1 MHFFF
6 SCLVMNG
13 AALYEQATFVTE
25 RAWEYASSTTS
36 VFNKARSLVAG
47 DAQFFSVAPKV
58 DDLRRGL
65 NSEALHDKRDAMKRI
80 VAQMCKG
87 SDMRHLFTDVVK
99 NIHVPS
105 IELRKL
111 IYLFIVYY
119 AEDCPDETL
128 LSISAFQKDLVDPSM
143 HVRALAMRML
153 AALRIPAIQPV
164 VMVAVRKCVEDVAPI
179 VRKTAALALVQ
190 MHGVARQ
197 DLDQDGVHKLLRTL
211 LSDRNPD
218 VVGAAAMAFSAVCP
232 TKWELL
238 HPVYRRLCRLL
249 RECEEWGQV
258 VLLRLLLR
266 YARVHFVDPSGP
278 FAEKERAAR
287 SSDDASGSDACS
299 ATGDDDSD
307 DATSTSSS
315 SLEQQAG
322 FGKYKNY
329 DSADADKNLDV
340 DLLLLLNSARPLLR
354 SMNSAVVVA
363 TIALYTHCGTQRFC
377 EACARP
383 AMRLLNTCTEG
394 HIAILNV
401 IYALLLLRDDVFRP
415 YYKSFFLL
423 PNDAVDVRSLK
434 LRILARLVT
443 PETADDVYREFR
455 CYVHQWNDAAVV
467 EAIQGLGLVV
477 QQYPPFATHTIRL
490 IAPLLSSDTS
500 APVVVAEAVAVLRV
514 LVLQGTD
521 PMRISRLVCHLT
533 LDIMEERITEPSA
546 VATILWLAGENIS
559 KHASMAAAA
568 PDCFRVFAKRFGSLA
583 PEVKRQ
589 VLTLGCKVW
598 VHLQGNSELAE
609 RFKRVYFYVA
619 ELARYDDD
627 YSIRDEERLIA
638 ATFERQSDVFT
649 AVRTALLRD
658 KPLPD
663 AVDLYAERASYE
675 LGTYSQL
682 LGPSVRGYRPLPAWS
697 TVPSSPTLRRSAEE
711 TDAAAAAVT
720 VFESTSDESYSDS
733 SSSAG
738 DDSATSRSDSSSSS
752 GSASGSYESSNTGSH
767 DDSNDDGKSVHSDA
781 AATASDVAS
790 SSSAEKRHKRHHA
803 LGGKG
808 AAGWAAAAPPPPPKV
823 TVHVTMQS
831 APTPATIAAASTST
845 ASAAAAANAEPSSEP
860 KTGVEAATTG
870 QERATAAQ
878 LATDNDA
885 GGGGNDDD
893 SSAIT
898 VVH

>member
-1 MHFFF
+1 
-6 SCLVMNG
+6 MNG

-36 VFNKARSLVAG
+36 IFNRARSLVAG

-58 DDLRRGL
+58 DDLRRSL

-87 SDMRHLFTDVVK
+87 SDMRHFFTDVVK

-143 HVRALAMRML
+143 HVRALALRML

-164 VMVAVRKCVEDVAPI
+164 VMVAVRKCADDFAPV

-190 MHGVARQ
+190 MHSVARN
-197 DLDQDGVHKLLRTL
+197 DLDNDGVQNLLRTL

-218 VVGAAAMAFSAVCP
+218 VVGAASMAFTVVCP

-238 HPVYRRLCRLL
+238 HPVYRRLCRILVA
-249 RECEEWGQV
+249 CEEWGQV

-266 YARVHFVDPSGP
+266 YARLHFVDPSGP
-278 FAEKERAAR
+278 YAGKGEAERGSGDEV
-287 SSDDASGSDACS
+287 SSSSSGSD
-299 ATGDDDSD
+299 DDDE
-307 DATSTSSS
+307 DATSSSAS
-315 SLEQQAG
+315 SFDEKLRLQNGANTG
-322 FGKYKNY
+322 V
-329 DSADADKNLDV
+329 SDADRGIDV

-363 TIALYTHCGTQRFC
+363 TIALYTHCGTRRFHA
-377 EACARP
+377 ACAKP
-383 AMRLLNTCTEG
+383 AMRLLNTCAEG

-401 IYALLLLRDDVFRP
+401 IYALLLLHDDAFRP

-423 PNDAVDVRSLK
+423 PLDSADVRRLK

-443 PETADDVYREFR
+443 PMTAEDVFREFR
-455 CYVHQWNDAAVV
+455 SYVHQWNDAAVV

-490 IAPLLSSDTS
+490 ITPLLSSTTS
-500 APVVVAEAVAVLRV
+500 SPAVVAEAVTVLRV

-521 PMRISRLVCHLT
+521 PVRISRLVCRLT
-533 LDIMEERITEPSA
+533 LDIMENRITEPSA

-589 VLTLGCKVW
+589 VLALGCKVW
-598 VHLQGNSELAE
+598 VYLQGNSELAE
-609 RFKRVYFYVA
+609 RFKQVYFYVA
-619 ELARYDDD
+619 ELAKYDDD
-627 YSIRDEERLIA
+627 YSIRDDERLVE
-638 ATFERQSDVFT
+638 ATFDRQSDTFT

-663 AVDLYAERASYE
+663 AVDPYAERTHAE

-682 LGPSVRGYRPLPAWS
+682 LGPSVRGCQPLPAWS
-697 TVPSSPTLRRSAEE
+697 TEPSSPTLRRSVED
-711 TDAAAAAVT
+711 TDAAAAAVAI
-720 VFESTSDESYSDS
+720 FESTSEEDEESGSDESDTAS
-733 SSSAG
+733 STSSAD
-738 DDSATSRSDSSSSS
+738 DDSAASRSASSTASS
-752 GSASGSYESSNTGSH
+752 SGSYESSDTDSRDASEKDGDNKKSSHSGSA
-767 DDSNDDGKSVHSDA
+767 SEA
-781 AATASDVAS
+781 AAPAKQHRKHRT
-790 SSSAEKRHKRHHA
+790 
-803 LGGKG
+803 GGKKGTAGG
-808 AAGWAAAAPPPPPKV
+808 AAVSVAAAASPPKATVRVTMRSSPTPAAAAPASV
-823 TVHVTMQS
+823 TVEEETVKAG
-831 APTPATIAAASTST
+831 APETVEANVVADDAQNDAEGTVSNGGAKAVKNEATPAT
-845 ASAAAAANAEPSSEP
+845 E
-860 KTGVEAATTG
+860 
-870 QERATAAQ
+870 
-878 LATDNDA
+878 
-885 GGGGNDDD
+885 
-893 SSAIT
+893 
-898 VVH
+898 

>member
-1 MHFFF
+1 
-6 SCLVMNG
+6 MNG

-36 VFNKARSLVAG
+36 VFNRARSLIAG

-58 DDLRRGL
+58 DDLRRSL

-87 SDMRHLFTDVVK
+87 SDMRHFFTDVVK

-143 HVRALAMRML
+143 HVRALALRML
-153 AALRIPAIQPV
+153 AALHIPAIQPV
-164 VMVAVRKCVEDVAPI
+164 VMVAVRKCAEDFAPV

-190 MHGVARQ
+190 MRSVASH
-197 DLDQDGVHKLLRTL
+197 DLDHDGIHKLLRTL

-218 VVGAAAMAFSAVCP
+218 VVGAAAMAFTVVCP

-238 HPVYRRLCRLL
+238 HPVYRRLCRILAQ
-249 RECEEWGQV
+249 CEEWGQV

-266 YARVHFVDPSGP
+266 YARLHFVDPSGP
-278 FAEKERAAR
+278 FAGKGKAER
-287 SSDDASGSDACS
+287 SSDDESDAS
-299 ATGDDDSD
+299 HAEDEEDD
-307 DATSTSSS
+307 DATSSSS
-315 SLEQQAG
+315 SSFDEQLG
-322 FGKYKNY
+322 LGRGTYKVA
-329 DSADADKNLDV
+329 SDADRDIDA

-363 TIALYTHCGTQRFC
+363 TIALYTHCGTLRFR
-377 EACARP
+377 EACAKP
-383 AMRLLNTCTEG
+383 AMRLLNTCVEG

-401 IYALLLLRDDVFRP
+401 IYTLLPLHDGAFRP

-423 PNDAVDVRSLK
+423 PFDAADVRRLK

-443 PETADDVYREFR
+443 PAIAEEVFREFR
-455 CYVHQWNDAAVV
+455 SYVRQWNDVAVV

-477 QQYPPFATHTIRL
+477 QQHPPFSTHTIRL
-490 IAPLLSSDTS
+490 IAPLLSCATC
-500 APVVVAEAVAVLRV
+500 APAVVAEAVTVLRV

-521 PMRISRLVCHLT
+521 PVRISRLVCRLT
-533 LDIMEERITEPSA
+533 LAIIEERITEPSA

-589 VLTLGCKVW
+589 VLMLGCKVW
-598 VHLQGNSELAE
+598 VHLQGSSEQAE
-609 RFKRVYFYVA
+609 RFKKVYFYVA
-619 ELARYDDD
+619 ELAKYDDD
-627 YSIRDEERLIA
+627 YSIRDEERLVE
-638 ATFERQSDVFT
+638 ATFDRQSDVFT

-663 AVDLYAERASYE
+663 VIDPYAERAHCE

-682 LGPSVRGYRPLPAWS
+682 LGPLVRGYHPLPAWS
-697 TVPSSPTLRRSAEE
+697 TVPSSPTLRRSVEE
-711 TDAAAAAVT
+711 ISAAAAAVT
-720 VFESTSDESYSDS
+720 VFESTSEEDEGSGTDDSYTGS
-733 SSSAG
+733 SSSMRSSGA
-738 DDSATSRSDSSSSS
+738 DDSEASCSTTS
-752 GSASGSYESSNTGSH
+752 SASTSGSYESRCSEQRDASDS
-767 DDSNDDGKSVHSDA
+767 DDDEYAHAISESTA
-781 AATASDVAS
+781 AALSKPHKKHHTDERKGVG
-790 SSSAEKRHKRHHA
+790 SAA
-803 LGGKG
+803 
-808 AAGWAAAAPPPPPKV
+808 AAAAPPKI
-823 TVHVTMQS
+823 TVRVTMQS
-831 APTPATIAAASTST
+831 SPTPAAAAPISAT
-845 ASAAAAANAEPSSEP
+845 AVERRGGSATLGTAAERAMTDRAQNIADELAANFGGDAV
-860 KTGVEAATTG
+860 KDVAAP
-870 QERATAAQ
+870 ATE
-878 LATDNDA
+878 
-885 GGGGNDDD
+885 
-893 SSAIT
+893 
-898 VVH
+898 